1 MFGRA
6 TIRLGIGPH
15 SSFLLNFNAGRLES
29 LKCPPGKIELWRSPG
44 ILENNGI
51 GTMEEVR

>member
-15 SSFLLNFNAGRLES
+15 SSFLLFDRT
-29 LKCPPGKIELWRSPG
+29 WRAAPAEKQMTPVEPDGMTSP
-44 ILENNGI
+44 
-51 GTMEEVR
+51 